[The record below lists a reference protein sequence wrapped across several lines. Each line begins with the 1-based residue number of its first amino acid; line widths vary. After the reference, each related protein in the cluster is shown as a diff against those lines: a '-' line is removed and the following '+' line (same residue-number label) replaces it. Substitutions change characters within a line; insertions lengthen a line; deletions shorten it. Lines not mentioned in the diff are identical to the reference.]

1 MVKKRTIANLSA
13 CSSEEVEAIRLAL
26 EHKNNLDHLVNVSK
40 DIALEEGLAMLASRR
55 RIKISTFNWRS
66 WLKRAVRRFST
77 TKLYLRLC
85 MLGNGDLE
93 RTTEEYQIAI
103 YVENK
108 KYDEVIVFVT
118 AGHMKLS
125 VLQ

>member
-1 MVKKRTIANLSA
+1 
-13 CSSEEVEAIRLAL
+13 
-26 EHKNNLDHLVNVSK
+26 
-40 DIALEEGLAMLASRR
+40 
-55 RIKISTFNWRS
+55 
-66 WLKRAVRRFST
+66 
-77 TKLYLRLC
+77 